1 MNISTNSVFLKEM
14 GITEWTSRD
23 TVSESVQAI
32 AVNETV
38 AGEIAS
44 HPAVNQ
50 TSATQALVESKGRSN
65 TGTWWFFGS
74 PPQGDA
80 ALLFQNIIRVLGL
93 TPQEWSW
100 KNPADQFNPE
110 QLPQDGSPI
119 VAIAFGGSAAQK
131 LSGERDGLPEL
142 RETVLAF
149 NADGAEDL
157 PLIATFELNQIIA
170 SPQNKAL
177 FWQDLLLA
185 KSVLQNT

>member
-1 MNISTNSVFLKEM
+1 MSTNSVFLKEM

-23 TVSESVQAI
+23 TVLESAKANSVSG
-32 AVNETV
+32 AVNPTT
-38 AGEIAS
+38 
-44 HPAVNQ
+44 P
-50 TSATQALVESKGRSN
+50 TTPTQVVTEPKERVSSGI
-65 TGTWWFFGS
+65 WWFFGNQ
-74 PPQGDA
+74 PRGDA
-80 ALLFQNIIRVLGL
+80 EVFFQNIIRILGL

-100 KNPADQFNPE
+100 KNPAETLNPE

-142 RETVLAF
+142 RETVLAI

-157 PLIATFELNQIIA
+157 PLIATFELNQIIS
-170 SPQNKAL
+170 SPKNKAL

-185 KSVLQNT
+185 KSVLQNS